1 MEFSFET
8 SFKSDYKFKEQMTMQ
23 QIKMESF
30 TFNINSTSNKLESFK
45 KKLININYFED
56 DNDINIIYPSTK

>member
-8 SFKSDYKFKEQMTMQ
+8 SFKLDYKFKEQMTMQ
-23 QIKMESF
+23 QIKSEPF
-30 TFNINSTSNKLESFK
+30 IFNINSTSNKLESFK
-45 KKLININYFED
+45 KKLINTNYFED

>member
-8 SFKSDYKFKEQMTMQ
+8 SFKSDYKFKEQMTKQ
-23 QIKMESF
+23 QIKMEPF

>member
-8 SFKSDYKFKEQMTMQ
+8 SFKSDYKFKQQMTMQ
-23 QIKMESF
+23 QIKMEPF

>member
-8 SFKSDYKFKEQMTMQ
+8 SFNKFKEQMTMQ
-23 QIKMESF
+23 QIKMEPF